1 MPPRK
6 VVSDFMIS
14 LNTDLQKTKGV
25 AETTA
30 LQYINTLKQ
39 LNDNKSYSNL
49 GFLKKKDVIM
59 AKIAEYA
66 ESTQGNI
73 LKTIVSVLTSKKD
86 SPAYKTIYNF
96 YYERMMEASKQNRQV
111 AESNEKNEKQEA
123 NWLSWKDVLNKREE
137 LAKAVAP
144 ILKAKVIN
152 AEMWNT
158 LLAYTILSLYTYMPP
173 RRNQDYQDL
182 YVVKT
187 VKPDMP
193 KDKNYLDLSENK
205 FVFNKYKTSKK
216 HGAQTQEI
224 KDNTELLDIIHA
236 YLKMHPHRKQGEFR
250 FLVNADGS
258 ALSSVNAITR
268 ILNKVFGKQVG
279 SSMLRHI
286 YLSDKYGDTLKEMK
300 EDAQEMGHT
309 VAQQKEYVKV

>member
-1 MPPRK
+1 M
-6 VVSDFMIS
+6 VT
-14 LNTDLQKTKGV
+14 LNEDLQKNRGL
-25 AETTA
+25 AESTA

-49 GFLKKKDVIM
+49 GFLKKRDVIM
-59 AKIAEYA
+59 ARINSYA

-86 SPAYKTIYNF
+86 VATYKPVYNF
-96 YYERMMEASKQNRQV
+96 YYERMMEASKNNREV
-111 AESNEKNEKQEA
+111 AESNKKNEKQEA
-123 NWLSWKDVLNKREE
+123 NWLAWKDVLEKREE
-137 LAKAVAP
+137 LAKTVAP
-144 ILKAKVIN
+144 ILKAKVIT
-152 AEMWNT
+152 ADMWNT

-187 VKPDMP
+187 VKADMP
-193 KDKNYLDLSENK
+193 KDKNYFETSTNR

-216 HGAQTQEI
+216 HGTQEQKI
-224 KDNTELLDIIHA
+224 EDNKELTDIIHS
-236 YLKMHPHRKQGEFR
+236 YLKIHPHRKQAEFR
-250 FLVNADGS
+250 FLVNSDGS

-300 EDAQEMGHT
+300 EDAKEMAHT
-309 VAQQKEYVKV
+309 VSQQKEYVKE